1 LLEDGIGR
9 KRLLVVVAGAVVE
22 MKTGA
27 VDCDL
32 DWVKV
37 AVFVWPWW
45 DVGEGIAVQG
55 IVDDFGNRSLEVVGV
70 AGRAAGSVGD
80 YPSFPRGALGALS
93 CVRLLG
99 RGDR

>member
-1 LLEDGIGR
+1 
-9 KRLLVVVAGAVVE
+9 
-22 MKTGA
+22 
-27 VDCDL
+27 
-32 DWVKV
+32 VKV

-80 YPSFPRGALGALS
+80 RRFQEGNLRFPEEVHRCVKAIHRSAGALGAYRVYAS
-93 CVRLLG
+93 WSR
-99 RGDR
+99 DR